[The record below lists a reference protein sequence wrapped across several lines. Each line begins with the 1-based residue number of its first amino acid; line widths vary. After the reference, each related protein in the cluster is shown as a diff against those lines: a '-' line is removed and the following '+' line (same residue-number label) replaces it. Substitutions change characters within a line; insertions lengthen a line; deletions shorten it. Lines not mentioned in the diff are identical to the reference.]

1 MINKLAEVR
10 VGEGESIEAALRRFK
25 REVLKAGIILEVKK
39 RKHYESPR
47 QRRKRKAEEA
57 KRKAVFNANRP
68 PRSGNGSG
76 GNGGNSRGDNPRDNQ
91 GGGGYGGG
99 NQGGGG
105 YRGGDNQGYGGG
117 GYHNNN
123 R

>member
-1 MINKLAEVR
+1 MAEVR

-57 KRKAVFNANRP
+57 KRKAVFNANRSSRP
-68 PRSGNGSG
+68 G
-76 GNGGNSRGDNPRDNQ
+76 GNGGNSRGDNPRERDNQ
-91 GGGGYGGG
+91 GGGGYG
-99 NQGGGG
+99 NQQGGGG
-105 YRGGDNQGYGGG
+105 YRGGDNQGGG
-117 GYHNNN
+117 GYNN